1 MSDAPVPEESM
12 EAPRVLITPT
22 SLCRAPDA
30 APLRRLRAAG
40 VEPVLNP
47 HGRPLSAAELVELL
61 GSLAP
66 SAASAASAAASFRGG
81 GGVRGLVAGLDEITA
96 DVLDAAPALQVV
108 ARYGVGTDRVD
119 LEAARR
125 RGVRVTNAPGSNA
138 QAVAELA
145 VGLMFAVAR
154 EIPRLDAGVRT
165 GGWPR
170 GAGLELSGRTLGLVG
185 FGAIG
190 RRVAAAAAGLGME
203 VLAHDPGRS
212 DDDVAADGA
221 APVGLDELCRRSG
234 VVSLHVPLLE
244 STRHLLDARRL
255 ALLGDDAIVINTARG
270 GLLDEQAA
278 REALDAGTL
287 HGVGLDA
294 YAVEPPT
301 ESVLVGHDRT
311 VTTPHAGAHT
321 AEAVE
326 RMGTMAVEN
335 LLAELAGRPGPDRVV

>member
-1 MSDAPVPEESM
+1 MTAATTDVPAAPDAR
-12 EAPRVLITPT
+12 PRVLVTPT
-22 SLCRAPDA
+22 SLCRDPDA
-30 APLRRLRAAG
+30 APLRRLREAG
-40 VEPVLNP
+40 LEPLLNP
-47 HGRPLSAAELVELL
+47 HGRPLSAEELIELL
-61 GSLAP
+61 GEV
-66 SAASAASAAASFRGG
+66 ASDADDG
-81 GGVRGLVAGLDEITA
+81 GGVPGPVVGLVAGLDDVTA
-96 DVLDAAPALQVV
+96 EVLDAAPQLQVV

-125 RGVRVTNAPGSNA
+125 RGVQVTNAPGSNA

-154 EIPRLDAGVRT
+154 EIPRLDAGVRA
-165 GGWPR
+165 GDWPR
-170 GAGLELSGRTLGLVG
+170 GAGLELSGRTLGLIG

-190 RRVAAAAAGLGME
+190 RKVAAAAAGLGMQ
-203 VLAHDPGRS
+203 VLAHDPGRA
-212 DDDVAADGA
+212 DEEIAADGA
-221 APVGLDELCRRSG
+221 EPVDLNELCRRSQ

-244 STRHLLDARRL
+244 STRNLLDARRL
-255 ALLGDDAIVINTARG
+255 ALLADDAIVINTARG

-301 ESVLVGHDRT
+301 ASVLVGHQRT

-326 RMGTMAVEN
+326 RMGSMAAEN
-335 LLAELAGRPGPDRVV
+335 LLAELSGRPGPDRVV